1 MPDTVGEGSSDFST
15 VHEVFEDYLQRL
27 ERGEEPRIND
37 VVGDRPELLPRIE
50 KLMSTM
56 LRLEGGVT
64 PGTSLEQQPQVLGD
78 YRIVREIGQGG
89 MGIVYEAEQVS
100 LGRRIALKVITS
112 ARNTSAAAVT
122 RFRREA
128 AVASRLDHPGLCA
141 VYDAGTEDGTP
152 YIAMAFVPGRTLAQI
167 IKIRQSDLITPET
180 IMDRTGMLRIVED
193 VARALHHAH
202 ECGVIH
208 RDVKPA
214 NIMIRQDGSPVVLDF
229 GLARSLDDGDPTL
242 TLTGD
247 VLGTPAY
254 MSPEQLRGEPT
265 DRRCDVWALGVILY

>member
-1 MPDTVGEGSSDFST
+1 MSESETDGPSDFST
-15 VHEVFEDYLQRL
+15 VHGVFEDYFQRV
-27 ERGEEPRIND
+27 ERGEEPRLTD
-37 VVGDRPELLPRIE
+37 VVGDGPELLPRI
-50 KLMSTM
+50 KNLMTTM
-56 LRLEGGVT
+56 LRLEGVST
-64 PGTSLEQQPQVLGD
+64 PGADLEQPQILGD

-100 LGRRIALKVITS
+100 LGRRIALKVITT

-152 YIAMAFVPGRTLAQI
+152 YIAMAFVQGRTLAQI
-167 IKIRQSDLITPET
+167 VKIRQSDLITPET